1 MTWFRI
7 DDKFGEHPKV
17 RRLAKD
23 RVAAVGLWTLCGIWC
38 ADNTSDGFVPSE
50 VVRRHDPRL
59 RLAKRLVEVG
69 LWHESTSQDEV
80 GFEFHQWSEHQ
91 PTRAE
96 VELRRKKTAAKV
108 AAWRA
113 KKAAQKATEPGEYPD
128 RDEVC
133 NPVTTEV
140 TNQVSNPAPDPT
152 RPVKE
157 EKKTTSSS
165 TSAEPTRDDV
175 EQLCQ
180 RLHHRVTTNGAKATI
195 TKKWRDEA
203 RRLLDRD
210 GRELTKA
217 LNLIDWATSNTF
229 WAPNILSMP
238 KFREKYDQLQ
248 MQARREWEQQ
258 RGTSQQ
264 TGGAP
269 APRGTGS
276 KRVDKALGFLSKD
289 DPLRAEFGLTTPPL
303 PADNGWTPQMIEGG
317 MTA

>member
-38 ADNTSDGFVPSE
+38 ADNAAVNTMDGFVPVE

-59 RLAKRLVEVG
+59 RLAMRLVEVG

-113 KKAAQKATEPGEYPD
+113 KKAGREADVATDDPTEEQT
-128 RDEVC
+128 C

-157 EKKTTSSS
+157 EEQQTPSLRSGGARKRATPAKKASTRIPDDFAPTAEMIAWARENTPNVGRVETDDFIDYWRARSGRDAEKVDWPATWRRWMRKSQRDTEQHGPQRTVNGTT
-165 TSAEPTRDDV
+165 APTGR
-175 EQLCQ
+175 E
-180 RLHHRVTTNGAKATI
+180 AKARG
-195 TKKWRDEA
+195 W
-203 RRLLDRD
+203 L
-210 GRELTKA
+210 ELGLADPNADT
-217 LNLIDWATSNTF
+217 NQPTF
-229 WAPNILSMP
+229 
-238 KFREKYDQLQ
+238 
-248 MQARREWEQQ
+248 
-258 RGTSQQ
+258 
-264 TGGAP
+264 GASP
-269 APRGTGS
+269 E
-276 KRVDKALGFLSKD
+276 
-289 DPLRAEFGLTTPPL
+289 LRAL
-303 PADNGWTPQMIEGG
+303 EGG
-317 MTA
+317 RSA

>member
-23 RVAAVGLWTLCGIWC
+23 RVAAVGLWTLCGVYC
-38 ADNTSDGFVPSE
+38 ADNTSDGFVPAE

-69 LWHESTSQDEV
+69 LWHESASQDEV

-91 PTRAE
+91 PTRE
-96 VELRRKKTAAKV
+96 EIELRRKKTAAKV

-113 KKAAQKATEPGEYPD
+113 KKAAQKADESDEYPD
-128 RDEVC
+128 GDRVG
-133 NPVTTEV
+133 NPVTSEV

-152 RPVKE
+152 RPVKI

-165 TSAEPTRDDV
+165 TSAEPPRDDV

-180 RLHHRVTTNGAKATI
+180 RLHDRITTNGAKATI

-203 RRLLDRD
+203 RRLLDID

-248 MQARREWEQQ
+248 MQARREWEQ
-258 RGTSQQ
+258 RSGSRPQ
-264 TGGAP
+264 TPGAP
-269 APRGTGS
+269 PSTGS
-276 KRVDKALGFLSKD
+276 KRVDKAMKFLAQGQA
-289 DPLRAEFGLTTPPL
+289 LMAEREGQQALAGKPNLTAL
-303 PADNGWTPQMIEGG
+303 EGG

>member
-38 ADNTSDGFVPSE
+38 ADNTAVNTSDGFVPTE

-113 KKAAQKATEPGEYPD
+113 KKAAQKGDEPDEYPD

-157 EKKTTSSS
+157 E
-165 TSAEPTRDDV
+165 
-175 EQLCQ
+175 EQLTPSL
-180 RLHHRVTTNGAKATI
+180 RSGEPRKRATPPKKATRI
-195 TKKWRDEA
+195 PDDFTVTPEMVAWA
-203 RRLLDRD
+203 REHTPHVD
-210 GRELTKA
+210 GRHETAKFIDYWRSKSRDATKTDWVATWRNWMRRA
-217 LNLIDWATSNTF
+217 LEQHGGTRPAAAGAQPTS
-229 WAPNILSMP
+229 
-238 KFREKYDQLQ
+238 
-248 MQARREWEQQ
+248 
-258 RGTSQQ
+258 
-264 TGGAP
+264 
-269 APRGTGS
+269 GS
-276 KRVDKALGFLSKD
+276 KRMDKALSALAPD
-289 DPLRAEFGLTTPPL
+289 DPFRAQYAATQAAAQQPNDWLI
-303 PADNGWTPQMIEGG
+303 IEGG
-317 MTA
+317 RTA

>member
-38 ADNTSDGFVPSE
+38 ADNTSDGFIPTE

-113 KKAAQKATEPGEYPD
+113 KKAGQKAATPDEYQD

-180 RLHHRVTTNGAKATI
+180 RLHNRVTANGAKATI

-210 GRELTKA
+210 GRELPKA

-248 MQARREWEQQ
+248 MQAIREWEQ
-258 RGTSQQ
+258 RNGSRPA
-264 TGGAP
+264 AP
-269 APRGTGS
+269 GSPPSTGS
-276 KRVDKALGFLSKD
+276 KRVDKALKFLAQGEA
-289 DPLRAEFGLTTPPL
+289 LMAEREQQQALAGMPKLTAL
-303 PADNGWTPQMIEGG
+303 EGG